1 MRKKRIKRLPIA
13 KNGKLLG
20 IVTLS
25 DLAAVAVSEL
35 ARLEA
40 AVRYVSS
47 LITAQQA
54 EPAKV
59 RVAPQSDGP
68 QAAHRQKRELLHD
81 QSGSQTMGTNKAATL

>member
-1 MRKKRIKRLPIA
+1 
-13 KNGKLLG
+13 
-20 IVTLS
+20 VQ
-25 DLAAVAVSEL
+25 
-35 ARLEA
+35 
-40 AVRYVSS
+40 YVFS
-47 LITAQQA
+47 LTSVQQA